1 MKFRSL
7 VILVSLF
14 AISFSAN
21 SQIRWVK
28 NLDEGQKIAQKEGK
42 LVLIDFWAIWCGPC
56 RSMDKGLWNT
66 GKMAELSD
74 RFVMVKVDIDQNPQ
88 IARSYGI
95 KSIPRV
101 IVTTSE
107 SDRLFDVTGYGGS
120 APFFQKFEAMPE
132 EMKNVAIELEYY
144 KEDKSANNEFDLA
157 VAYQETAQ
165 GISDARIKS
174 SFLSISAKHFKRVLK
189 KAEKD
194 ELKQYA
200 EMNLALNAA
209 IRGSEKKA
217 MKMMN
222 KAKVDMDNP
231 DLADFANYVM
241 AYCYD
246 CQGNAQKVEE
256 LKAEI
261 KNEKLIASLGKNQK

>member
-1 MKFRSL
+1 
-7 VILVSLF
+7 
-14 AISFSAN
+14 
-21 SQIRWVK
+21 
-28 NLDEGQKIAQKEGK
+28 
-42 LVLIDFWAIWCGPC
+42 
-56 RSMDKGLWNT
+56 
-66 GKMAELSD
+66 
-74 RFVMVKVDIDQNPQ
+74 
-88 IARSYGI
+88 
-95 KSIPRV
+95 
-101 IVTTSE
+101 
-107 SDRLFDVTGYGGS
+107 
-120 APFFQKFEAMPE
+120 MPE
-132 EMKNVAIELEYY
+132 DMKNVAIELEYY

-157 VAYQETAQ
+157 EAYQETAQ

-231 DLADFANYVM
+231 HLADFANYVM

-246 CQGNAQKVEE
+246 CQGNTQKVEE

-261 KNEKLIASLGKNQK
+261 KNEKLIASLGKNQE